1 MEIKLITSNK
11 KQFLD
16 LLLLADEQESMID
29 KYLERGEMFALY
41 DDGLKAISVVTCEG
55 EGIYEIKN
63 IAVCPS
69 SQRKGYGKRLVDYL
83 FGYYQG
89 RCSVML
95 VGTGDTPSTL
105 SFYEHCGFRISHRLK
120 NFFTDNYDHPIYED
134 GKLLTDMAYGRTPC
148 LFSCRTG
155 EIKRHLKETDCQLKI
170 WEALFKIPLVG
181 MTAYGDIASL
191 RIKSEVVPV

>member
-1 MEIKLITSNK
+1 MTIVEIRLNIIGKKPYPFHRGVVERRLEPLGNSFGSLKKRIYDMDIKLITSNK

-83 FGYYQG
+83 FGY
-89 RCSVML
+89 RADVPSCLSV
-95 VGTGDTPSTL
+95 
-105 SFYEHCGFRISHRLK
+105 R
-120 NFFTDNYDHPIYED
+120 
-134 GKLLTDMAYGRTPC
+134 
-148 LFSCRTG
+148 
-155 EIKRHLKETDCQLKI
+155 EIRHLHSLSTSIAAFVSHTD
-170 WEALFKIPLVG
+170 
-181 MTAYGDIASL
+181 
-191 RIKSEVVPV
+191 

>member
-83 FGYYQG
+83 FGY
-89 RCSVML
+89 RADVPSCLSV
-95 VGTGDTPSTL
+95 
-105 SFYEHCGFRISHRLK
+105 R
-120 NFFTDNYDHPIYED
+120 
-134 GKLLTDMAYGRTPC
+134 
-148 LFSCRTG
+148 
-155 EIKRHLKETDCQLKI
+155 EIRHLHSLSTNIAAFVSHTD
-170 WEALFKIPLVG
+170 
-181 MTAYGDIASL
+181 
-191 RIKSEVVPV
+191 

>member
-83 FGYYQG
+83 FGYYHFGVLAIYRARVAAYRWRVYFKLTQIIA
-89 RCSVML
+89 RKCQRRDDFAPAL
-95 VGTGDTPSTL
+95 HLRALATL
-105 SFYEHCGFRISHRLK
+105 DK
-120 NFFTDNYDHPIYED
+120 
-134 GKLLTDMAYGRTPC
+134 
-148 LFSCRTG
+148 
-155 EIKRHLKETDCQLKI
+155 KRHIRTHFFGYHR
-170 WEALFKIPLVG
+170 AGF
-181 MTAYGDIASL
+181 TRA
-191 RIKSEVVPV
+191 RI